1 MENKNE
7 ENEVLNVGLDD
18 IMRYKQI
25 PYKSGDVVLLDEQDV
40 MKHSFNPPVQID
52 AAVLVLCTDGMME
65 IEVFRGDLLVCG
77 PNRVMKPIKLLNN
90 TAFKIIFLSHFIH
103 RSGIGYQRSIWDKAF
118 YLGTNPMIHLS
129 DTQITQFEEYYRLL
143 CEKLKNP
150 SSSYHSEIMQSILQA
165 MMYEILSYLD
175 GVVVSENDRF
185 VRQGEILF
193 RRFVGKCRLILAK
206 WVFEIVVQRFYR
218 VVAGRGGLLFYG
230 YEVDIHK
237 ITLLER
243 GKDLVLAL
251 RIVKT
256 QKSALKYGYTLE
268 GELLKAAHVNDYLGL
283 FRYTVFGAED
293 RDETA
298 EHGLIYL
305 HLLFRE
311 MLLFGNLIGRCESRV
326 TLYL

>member
-65 IEVFRGDLLVCG
+65 IEVETNNYKLFRGDLLVCG

-175 GVVVSENDRF
+175 GVVVSENERF

-193 RRFVGKCRLILAK
+193 RRFVGLLAESKVKSRFVYYYADKLNVSTKYLSAVCKQVSGKTAGDIIDEFVMKDIIRL
-206 WVFEIVVQRFYR
+206 
-218 VVAGRGGLLFYG
+218 
-230 YEVDIHK
+230 
-237 ITLLER
+237 
-243 GKDLVLAL
+243 
-251 RIVKT
+251 
-256 QKSALKYGYTLE
+256 LKYSDKSIKEIALE
-268 GELLKAAHVNDYLGL
+268 LDFPNISFFGKYVKAHLGVSPKAY
-283 FRYTVFGAED
+283 R
-293 RDETA
+293 RQ
-298 EHGLIYL
+298 
-305 HLLFRE
+305 
-311 MLLFGNLIGRCESRV
+311 
-326 TLYL
+326 

>member
-65 IEVFRGDLLVCG
+65 IEVETNNYKLFRGDLLVCG

-90 TAFKIIFLSHFIH
+90 TAFKIIFLSHFMH

-193 RRFVGKCRLILAK
+193 RRFVGLLAESKVKSRFVYYYADKLNVSTKYLSAVCKQVSGKTAGDIIDEFVMKDIIRL
-206 WVFEIVVQRFYR
+206 
-218 VVAGRGGLLFYG
+218 
-230 YEVDIHK
+230 
-237 ITLLER
+237 
-243 GKDLVLAL
+243 
-251 RIVKT
+251 
-256 QKSALKYGYTLE
+256 LKYSDKSIKEIALE
-268 GELLKAAHVNDYLGL
+268 LDFPNISFFGKYVKAHLGVSPKAY
-283 FRYTVFGAED
+283 R
-293 RDETA
+293 RQ
-298 EHGLIYL
+298 
-305 HLLFRE
+305 
-311 MLLFGNLIGRCESRV
+311 
-326 TLYL
+326 

>member
-65 IEVFRGDLLVCG
+65 IEVETNNYKLFRGDLLVCG

-90 TAFKIIFLSHFIH
+90 TAFKIIFLSHFMH

-129 DTQITQFEEYYRLL
+129 DTQITQFGEYYRLL

-150 SSSYHSEIMQSILQA
+150 SSSYHSVIMQSILQA

-175 GVVVSENDRF
+175 SVVVSDNDRF

-193 RRFVGKCRLILAK
+193 RRFVGLLAESK
-206 WVFEIVVQRFYR
+206 VKSRFVYYYADKLN
-218 VVAGRGGLLFYG
+218 VSTKYLSAVCKQVSGKTAG
-230 YEVDIHK
+230 DI
-237 ITLLER
+237 IDEFVM
-243 GKDLVLAL
+243 KDII
-251 RIVKT
+251 RM
-256 QKSALKYGYTLE
+256 LKYSDKSIKEIALE
-268 GELLKAAHVNDYLGL
+268 LDFPNISFFGKYVKAHLGVSPKAY
-283 FRYTVFGAED
+283 R
-293 RDETA
+293 RQ
-298 EHGLIYL
+298 
-305 HLLFRE
+305 
-311 MLLFGNLIGRCESRV
+311 
-326 TLYL
+326 

>member
-18 IMRYKQI
+18 IMRHKQI

-52 AAVLVLCTDGMME
+52 AAVLVLCTGGMME
-65 IEVFRGDLLVCG
+65 IEVETNNYKLFRGDLLVCG

-90 TAFKIIFLSHFIH
+90 TAFKTIFLSQFMH

-165 MMYEILSYLD
+165 MMYETLSYLD

-193 RRFVGKCRLILAK
+193 RRFVGLLAESK
-206 WVFEIVVQRFYR
+206 VKSRFVYYYADKLN
-218 VVAGRGGLLFYG
+218 VSTKYLSAVCKQVSGKTAG
-230 YEVDIHK
+230 DI
-237 ITLLER
+237 IDEFVM
-243 GKDLVLAL
+243 KDII
-251 RIVKT
+251 RM
-256 QKSALKYGYTLE
+256 LKYSDKSIKEIALE
-268 GELLKAAHVNDYLGL
+268 LDFPNISFFGKYVKAHLGVSPKAY
-283 FRYTVFGAED
+283 R
-293 RDETA
+293 RQ
-298 EHGLIYL
+298 
-305 HLLFRE
+305 
-311 MLLFGNLIGRCESRV
+311 
-326 TLYL
+326 

>member
-65 IEVFRGDLLVCG
+65 IEVETNNYKLFRGDLLVCG

-90 TAFKIIFLSHFIH
+90 TAFKIIFLSHFMH

-175 GVVVSENDRF
+175 SVVVSDNDRF

-193 RRFVGKCRLILAK
+193 RRFVALLAESKVKSRFVYYYADKLNVSTKYLSAVCKQVSGKT
-206 WVFEIVVQRFYR
+206 
-218 VVAGRGGLLFYG
+218 AG
-230 YEVDIHK
+230 DI
-237 ITLLER
+237 IDEFVM
-243 GKDLVLAL
+243 KDII
-251 RIVKT
+251 RM
-256 QKSALKYGYTLE
+256 LKYSDKSIKEIALE
-268 GELLKAAHVNDYLGL
+268 LDFPNISFFGKYVKAHLGVSPKAY
-283 FRYTVFGAED
+283 R
-293 RDETA
+293 RQ
-298 EHGLIYL
+298 
-305 HLLFRE
+305 
-311 MLLFGNLIGRCESRV
+311 
-326 TLYL
+326 

>member
-65 IEVFRGDLLVCG
+65 IEVETNNYKLFRGDLLVCG

-165 MMYEILSYLD
+165 MMYETLSYLD

-193 RRFVGKCRLILAK
+193 RRFVGLLAESK
-206 WVFEIVVQRFYR
+206 VKSRFVYYYADKLNVSTKYLSAVCKQVSGKTAGDIIDEFVMKDIVRM
-218 VVAGRGGLLFYG
+218 
-230 YEVDIHK
+230 
-237 ITLLER
+237 
-243 GKDLVLAL
+243 
-251 RIVKT
+251 
-256 QKSALKYGYTLE
+256 LKYSDKSIKEIALE
-268 GELLKAAHVNDYLGL
+268 LDFPNISFFGKYVKAHLGVSPKAY
-283 FRYTVFGAED
+283 R
-293 RDETA
+293 RQ
-298 EHGLIYL
+298 
-305 HLLFRE
+305 
-311 MLLFGNLIGRCESRV
+311 
-326 TLYL
+326 

>member
-18 IMRYKQI
+18 IMRHKQI

-65 IEVFRGDLLVCG
+65 IEVETNNYKLFRGDLLVCG

-90 TAFKIIFLSHFIH
+90 TAFKIIFLSHFMH

-165 MMYEILSYLD
+165 MMYETLSYLD

-193 RRFVGKCRLILAK
+193 RRFVGLLAESK
-206 WVFEIVVQRFYR
+206 VKSRFVYYYADKLN
-218 VVAGRGGLLFYG
+218 VSTKYLSAVCKQVSGKTAG
-230 YEVDIHK
+230 DI
-237 ITLLER
+237 IDEFVM
-243 GKDLVLAL
+243 KDII
-251 RIVKT
+251 RM
-256 QKSALKYGYTLE
+256 LKYSDKSIKEIALE
-268 GELLKAAHVNDYLGL
+268 LDFPNISFFGKYVKAHLGVSPKAY
-283 FRYTVFGAED
+283 R
-293 RDETA
+293 RQ
-298 EHGLIYL
+298 
-305 HLLFRE
+305 
-311 MLLFGNLIGRCESRV
+311 
-326 TLYL
+326 

>member
-18 IMRYKQI
+18 IMRHKQI

-65 IEVFRGDLLVCG
+65 IEVETNNYKLFRGDLLVCG

-90 TAFKIIFLSHFIH
+90 TAFKIIFLSQFMH

-165 MMYEILSYLD
+165 MMYETLSYLD

-193 RRFVGKCRLILAK
+193 RRFVDLLVESKVKSRFVYYYADKLNVSTKYLSAVCKQVSGKT
-206 WVFEIVVQRFYR
+206 
-218 VVAGRGGLLFYG
+218 AG
-230 YEVDIHK
+230 DI
-237 ITLLER
+237 IDEFVM
-243 GKDLVLAL
+243 KDII
-251 RIVKT
+251 RM
-256 QKSALKYGYTLE
+256 LKYSDKSIKEIALE
-268 GELLKAAHVNDYLGL
+268 LDFPNISFFGKYVKAHLGVSPKAY
-283 FRYTVFGAED
+283 R
-293 RDETA
+293 RQ
-298 EHGLIYL
+298 
-305 HLLFRE
+305 
-311 MLLFGNLIGRCESRV
+311 
-326 TLYL
+326 

>member
-65 IEVFRGDLLVCG
+65 IEVETNNYKLFRGDLLVCG

-90 TAFKIIFLSHFIH
+90 TAFKIIFLSQFMH

-193 RRFVGKCRLILAK
+193 RRFVDLLVESKVKSRFVYYYADKLNVSTKYLSAVCKQVSGKT
-206 WVFEIVVQRFYR
+206 
-218 VVAGRGGLLFYG
+218 AG
-230 YEVDIHK
+230 DI
-237 ITLLER
+237 IDEFVM
-243 GKDLVLAL
+243 KDII
-251 RIVKT
+251 RM
-256 QKSALKYGYTLE
+256 LKYSDKSIKEIALE
-268 GELLKAAHVNDYLGL
+268 LDFPNISFFGKYVKAHLGVSPKAY
-283 FRYTVFGAED
+283 R
-293 RDETA
+293 RQ
-298 EHGLIYL
+298 
-305 HLLFRE
+305 
-311 MLLFGNLIGRCESRV
+311 
-326 TLYL
+326 

>member
-52 AAVLVLCTDGMME
+52 AVVLVLCTDGMME
-65 IEVFRGDLLVCG
+65 IEVETNNYKLFRGDLLVCG

-90 TAFKIIFLSHFIH
+90 TAFKIIFWSHFIH

-143 CEKLKNP
+143 SEKLKNP

-175 GVVVSENDRF
+175 RVVVSENERF

-193 RRFVGKCRLILAK
+193 RRFVGLLAESK
-206 WVFEIVVQRFYR
+206 VKSRFVYYYADKLN
-218 VVAGRGGLLFYG
+218 VSTKYLSAVCKQVSGKTAG
-230 YEVDIHK
+230 DI
-237 ITLLER
+237 IDEFVM
-243 GKDLVLAL
+243 KDII
-251 RIVKT
+251 RM
-256 QKSALKYGYTLE
+256 LKYSDKSIKEIALE
-268 GELLKAAHVNDYLGL
+268 LDFPNISFFGKYVKAHLGVSPKAY
-283 FRYTVFGAED
+283 R
-293 RDETA
+293 RQ
-298 EHGLIYL
+298 
-305 HLLFRE
+305 
-311 MLLFGNLIGRCESRV
+311 
-326 TLYL
+326 

>member
-65 IEVFRGDLLVCG
+65 IEVETNNYKLFRGDLLVCG

-90 TAFKIIFLSHFIH
+90 TAFKIIFLSHFMH

-150 SSSYHSEIMQSILQA
+150 SSSYHSEIMQSILRA

-193 RRFVGKCRLILAK
+193 RRFVGLLAESK
-206 WVFEIVVQRFYR
+206 VKSRFVYYYADKLN
-218 VVAGRGGLLFYG
+218 VSTKYLSAVCKQVSGKTAG
-230 YEVDIHK
+230 DI
-237 ITLLER
+237 IDEFVM
-243 GKDLVLAL
+243 KDII
-251 RIVKT
+251 RM
-256 QKSALKYGYTLE
+256 LKYSDKSIKEIALE
-268 GELLKAAHVNDYLGL
+268 LDFPNISFFGKYVKAHLGVSPKAY
-283 FRYTVFGAED
+283 R
-293 RDETA
+293 RQ
-298 EHGLIYL
+298 
-305 HLLFRE
+305 
-311 MLLFGNLIGRCESRV
+311 
-326 TLYL
+326 

>member
-65 IEVFRGDLLVCG
+65 IEVETNNYKLFRGDLLVCG

-90 TAFKIIFLSHFIH
+90 TAFKIIFLSHFMH

-175 GVVVSENDRF
+175 GVVVSENERF

-193 RRFVGKCRLILAK
+193 RRFVGLLAESK
-206 WVFEIVVQRFYR
+206 VKSRFVYYYADKLNVSTKYLSAVCKQVSGKTAGEIIDEFVMK
-218 VVAGRGGLLFYG
+218 
-230 YEVDIHK
+230 DI
-237 ITLLER
+237 IR
-243 GKDLVLAL
+243 M
-251 RIVKT
+251 
-256 QKSALKYGYTLE
+256 LKYSDKSIKEIALE
-268 GELLKAAHVNDYLGL
+268 LDFPNISFFGKYVKAHLGVSPKAY
-283 FRYTVFGAED
+283 R
-293 RDETA
+293 RQ
-298 EHGLIYL
+298 
-305 HLLFRE
+305 
-311 MLLFGNLIGRCESRV
+311 
-326 TLYL
+326 

>member
-65 IEVFRGDLLVCG
+65 IEVETNDYKLFRGDLLVCG

-90 TAFKIIFLSHFIH
+90 TAFKIIFLSHFMH

-193 RRFVGKCRLILAK
+193 RRFVGLLAESK
-206 WVFEIVVQRFYR
+206 VKSRFVYYYADKLN
-218 VVAGRGGLLFYG
+218 VSTKYLSAVCKQVSGKTAG
-230 YEVDIHK
+230 DI
-237 ITLLER
+237 IDEFVM
-243 GKDLVLAL
+243 KDII
-251 RIVKT
+251 RM
-256 QKSALKYGYTLE
+256 LKYSDKSIKEIALE
-268 GELLKAAHVNDYLGL
+268 LDFPNISFFGKYVKAHLGVSPKAY
-283 FRYTVFGAED
+283 R
-293 RDETA
+293 RQ
-298 EHGLIYL
+298 
-305 HLLFRE
+305 
-311 MLLFGNLIGRCESRV
+311 
-326 TLYL
+326 

>member
-65 IEVFRGDLLVCG
+65 IEVETNNYKLFRGDLLVCG

-90 TAFKIIFLSHFIH
+90 TAFKIIFLSHFMH

-165 MMYEILSYLD
+165 MMYETLSYLD

-193 RRFVGKCRLILAK
+193 RRFVGLLAESK
-206 WVFEIVVQRFYR
+206 VKSRFVYYYADKLN
-218 VVAGRGGLLFYG
+218 VSTKYLSAVCKQVSGKTAG
-230 YEVDIHK
+230 DI
-237 ITLLER
+237 IDEFVM
-243 GKDLVLAL
+243 KDII
-251 RIVKT
+251 RM
-256 QKSALKYGYTLE
+256 LKYSDKSIKEIALE
-268 GELLKAAHVNDYLGL
+268 LDFPNISFFGKYVKAHLGMSPKA
-283 FRYTVFGAED
+283 FRKQ
-293 RDETA
+293 
-298 EHGLIYL
+298 
-305 HLLFRE
+305 
-311 MLLFGNLIGRCESRV
+311 
-326 TLYL
+326 

>member
-65 IEVFRGDLLVCG
+65 IEVETNNYKLFRGDLLVCG
-77 PNRVMKPIKLLNN
+77 PNRVLKPVKSLNN
-90 TAFKIIFLSHFIH
+90 TCFKIIFLSHFLH

-175 GVVVSENDRF
+175 GVVVSENERF

-193 RRFVGKCRLILAK
+193 RRFVGLLAESK
-206 WVFEIVVQRFYR
+206 VKSRFVYYYADKLN
-218 VVAGRGGLLFYG
+218 VSTKYLSAVCKQVSGKTAG
-230 YEVDIHK
+230 DI
-237 ITLLER
+237 IDEFVM
-243 GKDLVLAL
+243 KDII
-251 RIVKT
+251 RM
-256 QKSALKYGYTLE
+256 LKYSDKSIKEIALE
-268 GELLKAAHVNDYLGL
+268 LDFPNISFFGKYVKAHLGVSPKAY
-283 FRYTVFGAED
+283 R
-293 RDETA
+293 RQ
-298 EHGLIYL
+298 
-305 HLLFRE
+305 
-311 MLLFGNLIGRCESRV
+311 
-326 TLYL
+326 

>member
-65 IEVFRGDLLVCG
+65 IEVETNNYKLFRGDLLVCG
-77 PNRVMKPIKLLNN
+77 PNRVMKPIKLLND
-90 TAFKIIFLSHFIH
+90 TAVKIIFLSHFMH

-175 GVVVSENDRF
+175 SVVVSDNDRF

-193 RRFVGKCRLILAK
+193 RRFVALLAESKVKSRFVYYYADKLNVSTKYLSAVCKQVSGKT
-206 WVFEIVVQRFYR
+206 
-218 VVAGRGGLLFYG
+218 AG
-230 YEVDIHK
+230 DI
-237 ITLLER
+237 IDEFVM
-243 GKDLVLAL
+243 KDII
-251 RIVKT
+251 RM
-256 QKSALKYGYTLE
+256 LKYSDKSIKEIALE
-268 GELLKAAHVNDYLGL
+268 LDFPNISFFGKYVKAHLGVSPKAY
-283 FRYTVFGAED
+283 R
-293 RDETA
+293 RQ
-298 EHGLIYL
+298 
-305 HLLFRE
+305 
-311 MLLFGNLIGRCESRV
+311 
-326 TLYL
+326 

>member
-65 IEVFRGDLLVCG
+65 IEVETNNYKLFRGDLLVCG

-165 MMYEILSYLD
+165 MMYETLSYLD

-193 RRFVGKCRLILAK
+193 RRFVGLLAESK
-206 WVFEIVVQRFYR
+206 VKSRFVYYYADKLN
-218 VVAGRGGLLFYG
+218 VSTKYLSAVCKQVSGKTAG
-230 YEVDIHK
+230 DI
-237 ITLLER
+237 IDEFVM
-243 GKDLVLAL
+243 KDII
-251 RIVKT
+251 RM
-256 QKSALKYGYTLE
+256 LKYSDKSIKEIALE
-268 GELLKAAHVNDYLGL
+268 LDFPNISFFGKYVKAHLGVSPKAY
-283 FRYTVFGAED
+283 R
-293 RDETA
+293 RQ
-298 EHGLIYL
+298 
-305 HLLFRE
+305 
-311 MLLFGNLIGRCESRV
+311 
-326 TLYL
+326 

>member
-18 IMRYKQI
+18 IMRHKQI

-65 IEVFRGDLLVCG
+65 IEVETNNYKLFRGDLLVCG

-90 TAFKIIFLSHFIH
+90 TAFKIIFLSQFMH

-193 RRFVGKCRLILAK
+193 RRFVGLLAESK
-206 WVFEIVVQRFYR
+206 VKSRFVYYYADKLNVSTKYLSAVCKQVSGKTAGDIIDEFVMKDIVRM
-218 VVAGRGGLLFYG
+218 
-230 YEVDIHK
+230 
-237 ITLLER
+237 
-243 GKDLVLAL
+243 
-251 RIVKT
+251 
-256 QKSALKYGYTLE
+256 LKYSDKSIKEIALE
-268 GELLKAAHVNDYLGL
+268 LDFPNISFFGKYVKAHLGVSPKTY
-283 FRYTVFGAED
+283 R
-293 RDETA
+293 RQ
-298 EHGLIYL
+298 
-305 HLLFRE
+305 
-311 MLLFGNLIGRCESRV
+311 
-326 TLYL
+326 

>member
-65 IEVFRGDLLVCG
+65 IEVETNNYKLFRGDLLVCG

-90 TAFKIIFLSHFIH
+90 TAFKIIFLSHFMH

-129 DTQITQFEEYYRLL
+129 NTQITQFEEYYRLL

-193 RRFVGKCRLILAK
+193 RRFVGLLAESK
-206 WVFEIVVQRFYR
+206 VKSRFVYYYADKLN
-218 VVAGRGGLLFYG
+218 VSTKYLSAVCKQVSGKTAG
-230 YEVDIHK
+230 DI
-237 ITLLER
+237 IDEFVM
-243 GKDLVLAL
+243 KDII
-251 RIVKT
+251 RM
-256 QKSALKYGYTLE
+256 LKYSDKSIKEIALE
-268 GELLKAAHVNDYLGL
+268 LDFPNISFFGKYVKAHLGMSPKA
-283 FRYTVFGAED
+283 FRKQ
-293 RDETA
+293 
-298 EHGLIYL
+298 
-305 HLLFRE
+305 
-311 MLLFGNLIGRCESRV
+311 
-326 TLYL
+326 

>member
-65 IEVFRGDLLVCG
+65 IEVETNNYKLFRGDLLVCG

-90 TAFKIIFLSHFIH
+90 TAFKIIFLSHFMH

-129 DTQITQFEEYYRLL
+129 DIQITQFEEYYRLL

-193 RRFVGKCRLILAK
+193 RRFVGLLAESK
-206 WVFEIVVQRFYR
+206 VKSRFVYYYADKLN
-218 VVAGRGGLLFYG
+218 VSTKYLSAVCKQVSGKTAG
-230 YEVDIHK
+230 DI
-237 ITLLER
+237 IDEFVM
-243 GKDLVLAL
+243 KDII
-251 RIVKT
+251 RM
-256 QKSALKYGYTLE
+256 LKYSDKSIKEIALE
-268 GELLKAAHVNDYLGL
+268 LDFPNISFFGKYVKAHLGMSPKAY
-283 FRYTVFGAED
+283 R
-293 RDETA
+293 RQ
-298 EHGLIYL
+298 
-305 HLLFRE
+305 
-311 MLLFGNLIGRCESRV
+311 
-326 TLYL
+326 

>member
-1 MENKNE
+1 M
-7 ENEVLNVGLDD
+7 GLDD
-18 IMRYKQI
+18 IMRHKQI

-65 IEVFRGDLLVCG
+65 IEVETNNYKLFRGDLLVCG

-90 TAFKIIFLSHFIH
+90 TAFKIIFLSQFMH

-165 MMYEILSYLD
+165 MMYETLSYLD

-193 RRFVGKCRLILAK
+193 RRFVGLLAESK
-206 WVFEIVVQRFYR
+206 VKSRFVYYYADKLN
-218 VVAGRGGLLFYG
+218 VSTKYLSAVCKQVSGKTAG
-230 YEVDIHK
+230 DI
-237 ITLLER
+237 IDEFVM
-243 GKDLVLAL
+243 KDII
-251 RIVKT
+251 RM
-256 QKSALKYGYTLE
+256 LKYSDKSIKEIALE
-268 GELLKAAHVNDYLGL
+268 LDFPNISFFGKYVKAHLGVSPKAY
-283 FRYTVFGAED
+283 R
-293 RDETA
+293 RQ
-298 EHGLIYL
+298 
-305 HLLFRE
+305 
-311 MLLFGNLIGRCESRV
+311 
-326 TLYL
+326 

>member
-65 IEVFRGDLLVCG
+65 IEVETNNYKLFRGDLLVCG

-90 TAFKIIFLSHFIH
+90 TAFKILFLSHFMH

-193 RRFVGKCRLILAK
+193 RRFVGLLAESK
-206 WVFEIVVQRFYR
+206 VKSRFVYYYADKLN
-218 VVAGRGGLLFYG
+218 VSTKYLSAVCKQVSGKTAG
-230 YEVDIHK
+230 DI
-237 ITLLER
+237 IDEFVM
-243 GKDLVLAL
+243 KDII
-251 RIVKT
+251 RM
-256 QKSALKYGYTLE
+256 LKYSDKSIKEIALE
-268 GELLKAAHVNDYLGL
+268 LDFPNISFFGKYVKAHLGVSPKAY
-283 FRYTVFGAED
+283 R
-293 RDETA
+293 RQ
-298 EHGLIYL
+298 
-305 HLLFRE
+305 
-311 MLLFGNLIGRCESRV
+311 
-326 TLYL
+326 

>member
-65 IEVFRGDLLVCG
+65 IEVETNNYKLFRGDLLVCG

-90 TAFKIIFLSHFIH
+90 TAFKIIFLSHFMH

-129 DTQITQFEEYYRLL
+129 DTQITQFEDYYRLL

-193 RRFVGKCRLILAK
+193 RRFVGLLAESK
-206 WVFEIVVQRFYR
+206 VKSRFVYYYADKLN
-218 VVAGRGGLLFYG
+218 VSTKYLSAVCKQVSGKTAG
-230 YEVDIHK
+230 DI
-237 ITLLER
+237 IDEFVM
-243 GKDLVLAL
+243 KDII
-251 RIVKT
+251 RM
-256 QKSALKYGYTLE
+256 LKYSDKSIKEIALE
-268 GELLKAAHVNDYLGL
+268 LDFPNISFFGKYVKAHLGVSPKAY
-283 FRYTVFGAED
+283 R
-293 RDETA
+293 RQ
-298 EHGLIYL
+298 
-305 HLLFRE
+305 
-311 MLLFGNLIGRCESRV
+311 
-326 TLYL
+326 

>member
-7 ENEVLNVGLDD
+7 ENEVRNVGLDD

-25 PYKSGDVVLLDEQDV
+25 PYKSGDVMLLDEQDV

-65 IEVFRGDLLVCG
+65 IEVETNNYKLFRGDLLVCG
-77 PNRVMKPIKLLNN
+77 PNRVMKPIKLLND
-90 TAFKIIFLSHFIH
+90 TAVKIIFLSHFMH

-193 RRFVGKCRLILAK
+193 RRFVGLLAESK
-206 WVFEIVVQRFYR
+206 VKSRFVYYYADKLN
-218 VVAGRGGLLFYG
+218 VSTKYLSAVCKQVSGKTAG
-230 YEVDIHK
+230 DI
-237 ITLLER
+237 IDEFVM
-243 GKDLVLAL
+243 KDII
-251 RIVKT
+251 RM
-256 QKSALKYGYTLE
+256 LKYSDKSIKEIALE
-268 GELLKAAHVNDYLGL
+268 LDFPNISFFGKYVKAHLGVSPKAY
-283 FRYTVFGAED
+283 R
-293 RDETA
+293 RQ
-298 EHGLIYL
+298 
-305 HLLFRE
+305 
-311 MLLFGNLIGRCESRV
+311 
-326 TLYL
+326 

>member
-65 IEVFRGDLLVCG
+65 IEVETNNYKLFRGDLLVCG

-193 RRFVGKCRLILAK
+193 RRFVGLLAESK
-206 WVFEIVVQRFYR
+206 VKSRFVYYYADKLN
-218 VVAGRGGLLFYG
+218 VSTKYLSAVCKQVSGKTAG
-230 YEVDIHK
+230 DI
-237 ITLLER
+237 IDEFVM
-243 GKDLVLAL
+243 KDII
-251 RIVKT
+251 RM
-256 QKSALKYGYTLE
+256 LKYSDKSIKEIALE
-268 GELLKAAHVNDYLGL
+268 LDFPNISFFGKYVKAHLGVSPKAY
-283 FRYTVFGAED
+283 R
-293 RDETA
+293 RQ
-298 EHGLIYL
+298 
-305 HLLFRE
+305 
-311 MLLFGNLIGRCESRV
+311 
-326 TLYL
+326 

>member
-65 IEVFRGDLLVCG
+65 IEVETNNYKLFRGDLLVCG

-90 TAFKIIFLSHFIH
+90 TAFKIIFLSHFMH

-165 MMYEILSYLD
+165 MMYETLSYLD

-193 RRFVGKCRLILAK
+193 RRFVDLLVESKVKSRFVYYYADKLNVSTKYLSAVCKQVSGKTAGDIIDEFVMKDIIRL
-206 WVFEIVVQRFYR
+206 
-218 VVAGRGGLLFYG
+218 
-230 YEVDIHK
+230 
-237 ITLLER
+237 
-243 GKDLVLAL
+243 
-251 RIVKT
+251 
-256 QKSALKYGYTLE
+256 LKYSDKSIKEIALE
-268 GELLKAAHVNDYLGL
+268 LDFPNISFFGKYVKAHLGVSPKAY
-283 FRYTVFGAED
+283 R
-293 RDETA
+293 RQ
-298 EHGLIYL
+298 
-305 HLLFRE
+305 
-311 MLLFGNLIGRCESRV
+311 
-326 TLYL
+326 

>member
-18 IMRYKQI
+18 IMRHKQI

-65 IEVFRGDLLVCG
+65 IEVETNNDKLFRGDLLVCG

-90 TAFKIIFLSHFIH
+90 TAFKIIFLSQFMH

-165 MMYEILSYLD
+165 MMYETLSYLD

-193 RRFVGKCRLILAK
+193 RRFVGLLAESK
-206 WVFEIVVQRFYR
+206 VKSRFVYYYADKLN
-218 VVAGRGGLLFYG
+218 VSTKYLSAVCKQVSGKTAG
-230 YEVDIHK
+230 DI
-237 ITLLER
+237 IDEFVM
-243 GKDLVLAL
+243 KDII
-251 RIVKT
+251 RM
-256 QKSALKYGYTLE
+256 LKYSDKSIKEIALE
-268 GELLKAAHVNDYLGL
+268 LDFPNISFFGKYVKAHLGVSPKAY
-283 FRYTVFGAED
+283 R
-293 RDETA
+293 RQ
-298 EHGLIYL
+298 
-305 HLLFRE
+305 
-311 MLLFGNLIGRCESRV
+311 
-326 TLYL
+326 

>member
-65 IEVFRGDLLVCG
+65 IEVETNNYKLFRGDLLVCG

-90 TAFKIIFLSHFIH
+90 TAFKIIFLSHFMH

-193 RRFVGKCRLILAK
+193 RRFVGLIAESK
-206 WVFEIVVQRFYR
+206 VKSRFVYYYADKLN
-218 VVAGRGGLLFYG
+218 VSTKYLSAVCKQVSGKTAG
-230 YEVDIHK
+230 DI
-237 ITLLER
+237 IDEFVM
-243 GKDLVLAL
+243 KDII
-251 RIVKT
+251 RM
-256 QKSALKYGYTLE
+256 LKYSDKSIKEIALE
-268 GELLKAAHVNDYLGL
+268 LDFPNISFFGKYVKAHLGVSPKAY
-283 FRYTVFGAED
+283 R
-293 RDETA
+293 RQ
-298 EHGLIYL
+298 
-305 HLLFRE
+305 
-311 MLLFGNLIGRCESRV
+311 
-326 TLYL
+326 

>member
-18 IMRYKQI
+18 IMRHKQI

-65 IEVFRGDLLVCG
+65 IEVETNNYKLFRGDLLVCG

-90 TAFKIIFLSHFIH
+90 TAFKIIFLSQFMH

-165 MMYEILSYLD
+165 MMYETLSYLD

-193 RRFVGKCRLILAK
+193 RRFVGLLAESK
-206 WVFEIVVQRFYR
+206 VKSRFVYYYADKLNVSTKYLSAVCKQVSGKTAGDIIDEFVMKDIVRM
-218 VVAGRGGLLFYG
+218 
-230 YEVDIHK
+230 
-237 ITLLER
+237 
-243 GKDLVLAL
+243 
-251 RIVKT
+251 
-256 QKSALKYGYTLE
+256 LKYSDKSIKEIALE
-268 GELLKAAHVNDYLGL
+268 LDFPNISFFGKYVKAHLGVSPKAY
-283 FRYTVFGAED
+283 R
-293 RDETA
+293 RQ
-298 EHGLIYL
+298 
-305 HLLFRE
+305 
-311 MLLFGNLIGRCESRV
+311 
-326 TLYL
+326 

>member
-65 IEVFRGDLLVCG
+65 IEVETNNYKLFRGDLLVCG

-165 MMYEILSYLD
+165 MMYETLSYLD
-175 GVVVSENDRF
+175 GVVVSENERF

-193 RRFVGKCRLILAK
+193 RRFVDLLVESKVKSRFVYYYADKLNVSTKYLSAVCKQVSGKT
-206 WVFEIVVQRFYR
+206 
-218 VVAGRGGLLFYG
+218 AG
-230 YEVDIHK
+230 DI
-237 ITLLER
+237 IDEFVM
-243 GKDLVLAL
+243 KDII
-251 RIVKT
+251 RM
-256 QKSALKYGYTLE
+256 LKYSDKSIKEIALE
-268 GELLKAAHVNDYLGL
+268 LDFPNISFFGKYVKAHLGVSPKAY
-283 FRYTVFGAED
+283 R
-293 RDETA
+293 RQ
-298 EHGLIYL
+298 
-305 HLLFRE
+305 
-311 MLLFGNLIGRCESRV
+311 
-326 TLYL
+326 

>member
-65 IEVFRGDLLVCG
+65 IEVETNNYKLFRGDLLVCG
-77 PNRVMKPIKLLNN
+77 PNRVMKPIKLLDN
-90 TAFKIIFLSHFIH
+90 TAFKIIFLSHFMH

-118 YLGTNPMIHLS
+118 YLSTNPMIHLS

-193 RRFVGKCRLILAK
+193 RRFVGLLAESK
-206 WVFEIVVQRFYR
+206 VKSRFVYYYADKLN
-218 VVAGRGGLLFYG
+218 VSTKYLSAVCKQVSGKTAG
-230 YEVDIHK
+230 DI
-237 ITLLER
+237 IDEFVM
-243 GKDLVLAL
+243 KDII
-251 RIVKT
+251 RM
-256 QKSALKYGYTLE
+256 LKYSDKSIKEIALE
-268 GELLKAAHVNDYLGL
+268 LDFPNISFFGKYVKAHLGVSPKAY
-283 FRYTVFGAED
+283 R
-293 RDETA
+293 RQ
-298 EHGLIYL
+298 
-305 HLLFRE
+305 
-311 MLLFGNLIGRCESRV
+311 
-326 TLYL
+326 

>member
-1 MENKNE
+1 
-7 ENEVLNVGLDD
+7 
-18 IMRYKQI
+18 MRYKQI

-65 IEVFRGDLLVCG
+65 IEVETNNYKLFRGDLLVCG

-90 TAFKIIFLSHFIH
+90 TAFKIIFLSHFMH

-193 RRFVGKCRLILAK
+193 RRFVGLLAESK
-206 WVFEIVVQRFYR
+206 VKSRFVYYYADKLN
-218 VVAGRGGLLFYG
+218 VSTKYLSAVCKQVSGKTAG
-230 YEVDIHK
+230 DI
-237 ITLLER
+237 IDEFVM
-243 GKDLVLAL
+243 KDII
-251 RIVKT
+251 RM
-256 QKSALKYGYTLE
+256 LKYSDKSIKEIALE
-268 GELLKAAHVNDYLGL
+268 LDFPNISFFGKYVKAHLGVSPKAY
-283 FRYTVFGAED
+283 R
-293 RDETA
+293 RQ
-298 EHGLIYL
+298 
-305 HLLFRE
+305 
-311 MLLFGNLIGRCESRV
+311 
-326 TLYL
+326 

>member
-65 IEVFRGDLLVCG
+65 IEVETNNYKLFRGDLLVCG

-90 TAFKIIFLSHFIH
+90 TAFKIIFLSHFMH

-193 RRFVGKCRLILAK
+193 RRFVGLLVESKVK
-206 WVFEIVVQRFYR
+206 SRFVYYYADKLN
-218 VVAGRGGLLFYG
+218 VSTKYLSAVCKQVSGKTAG
-230 YEVDIHK
+230 DI
-237 ITLLER
+237 IDEFVM
-243 GKDLVLAL
+243 KDII
-251 RIVKT
+251 RM
-256 QKSALKYGYTLE
+256 LKYSDKSIKEIALE
-268 GELLKAAHVNDYLGL
+268 LDFPNISFFGKYVKAHLGVSPKAY
-283 FRYTVFGAED
+283 R
-293 RDETA
+293 RQ
-298 EHGLIYL
+298 
-305 HLLFRE
+305 
-311 MLLFGNLIGRCESRV
+311 
-326 TLYL
+326 

>member
-52 AAVLVLCTDGMME
+52 AAVLVLCTGGMME
-65 IEVFRGDLLVCG
+65 IEVETNNYKLFRGDLLVCG

-90 TAFKIIFLSHFIH
+90 TAFKIIFLSHFMH

-193 RRFVGKCRLILAK
+193 RRFVGLLAESK
-206 WVFEIVVQRFYR
+206 VKSRFVYYYADKLN
-218 VVAGRGGLLFYG
+218 VSTKYLSAVCKQVSGKTAG
-230 YEVDIHK
+230 DI
-237 ITLLER
+237 IDEFVM
-243 GKDLVLAL
+243 KDII
-251 RIVKT
+251 RM
-256 QKSALKYGYTLE
+256 LKYSDKSIKEIALE
-268 GELLKAAHVNDYLGL
+268 LDFPNISFFGKYVKAHLGVSPKAY
-283 FRYTVFGAED
+283 R
-293 RDETA
+293 RQ
-298 EHGLIYL
+298 
-305 HLLFRE
+305 
-311 MLLFGNLIGRCESRV
+311 
-326 TLYL
+326 